1 MAWKLGI
8 STKSGTEAA
17 IDVCDYFTNE
27 ESSGSV
33 SGKNCQNSY
42 QSFVDNEILSKLL
55 LSGLH

>member
-27 ESSGSV
+27 ENSGSV
-33 SGKNCQNSY
+33 SGITEY
-42 QSFVDNEILSKLL
+42 FPTLL
-55 LSGLH
+55 VYRIKCCESSNL

>member
-27 ESSGSV
+27 ESCGSV
-33 SGKNCQNSY
+33 SGKYFKLKINS
-42 QSFVDNEILSKLL
+42 N
-55 LSGLH
+55 H